1 VIKFALHAAQTI
13 FNITQTLSERKL
25 CKTHYQKLLK
35 AIKTLDS
42 VVAIV
47 SVDTLVKLIAIHN
60 LKELRKNVF
69 ALVHLLSYVAKNHF
83 LAEIQK
89 FSNLLKLL
97 LQQHFSTIN
106 IKLTGQ

>member
-1 VIKFALHAAQTI
+1 M
-13 FNITQTLSERKL
+13 
-25 CKTHYQKLLK
+25 KTF
-35 AIKTLDS
+35 DP
-42 VVAIV
+42 VVAFV
-47 SVDTLVKLIAIHN
+47 PVNTLVKLIAIN
-60 LKELRKNVF
+60 DLKELRKNVF
-69 ALVHLLSYVAKNHF
+69 ALVHLLSYVAENQF